1 MKWFPLPLR
10 ASVSVTCLTLSL
22 LCLAFTAGLVPD
34 GTAAMQQARKALCE
48 EIGFHCSYLAQKGDL
63 AAFQPTLRALLQRN
77 PDILSVGVRAA
88 SGKLL
93 FGVGD
98 HEAAWAGA
106 SPHVST
112 ATHTRVPI
120 AQNGKL
126 WGTVE
131 VSFRSP
137 PAGLLV
143 RFLGN
148 PFLALLLFMTAV
160 GFAVYSLY
168 IHLLFRNLELVGGTT
183 VPRRV
188 RTALNTLAEGVVI
201 LDEQKQIVMANKAF
215 AHLVGRPSKE
225 LEGQKIADL
234 GWAGAAETDRSMPWE
249 KALQA
254 GEAQVGTV
262 LELQVD
268 DRWQRVLSV
277 NSAPITA
284 EDGSCRGAMAT
295 FDNLTT
301 LERKNTHLRKL
312 LGKLRK
318 SRAEIRGQNQQL
330 KILATRDPL
339 TGCLNRRAFF
349 QEFELHW
356 AASKQGNGPLSC
368 VMVDVDHF
376 KSINDRFGHSVG
388 DQVLQHVASTLRSM
402 VRKRDLVCRYGG
414 EEFCILLPG
423 IDLDDGVQVAERVR
437 AALAAA
443 PCGQV
448 AVTASLGVSAVRLG
462 AGQPSEL
469 LDQADKALYCAKHAG
484 RNRVIGWHQ
493 VPADQSID
501 KARARPVE
509 GKTPTPPTV
518 SIPFHAVAALVAALG
533 QRHADTAE
541 HSRRVSD
548 LCVAVA
554 RRLLSQTNCY
564 ILEVAALLHDI
575 GKLGVPDA
583 VLLKAGPLTDEE
595 WKVVRAHQ
603 QMGEDIIA
611 SAFSCKELTAILRSY
626 HYWYGGS
633 IDEPDLPRGEAI
645 PLGARILA
653 IADAYDSMTADQVY
667 RKARSRDD
675 AFAELRDHAG
685 QQFDPELVE
694 RFIEVV
700 LERNDSRPTPNLSV
714 DKQLALQIGM
724 QIEKLAGALDANDTV
739 SLRSMARQ
747 LRTTAADNNVAPIA
761 EVAGKLERAAEGTV
775 NSVELTRLTVELLE
789 LCRATYTAYL
799 PASDDRDGDDDL
811 AAVGDAFA
819 PSTRLVETR
828 PARS

>member
-1 MKWFPLPLR
+1 MKWFSLPLR
-10 ASVSVTCLTLSL
+10 ASVSLTCLTLSL
-22 LCLAFTAGLVPD
+22 LCVAFTAGLVPD
-34 GTAAMQQARKALCE
+34 GTAATLQARKALCE

-77 PDILSVGVRAA
+77 PDILSVGVRAG

-98 HEAAWAGA
+98 HEAAWASAPPVGSSSA
-106 SPHVST
+106 
-112 ATHTRVPI
+112 HTRVPI

-131 VSFRSP
+131 VSFKP
-137 PAGLLV
+137 PAVGPLV
-143 RFLGN
+143 RLLGS
-148 PFLALLLFMTAV
+148 PFLALLLFMTGV

-168 IHLLFRNLELVGGTT
+168 VHLLFRQLDLAGGTA

-201 LDEQKQIVMANKAF
+201 LDEQQQIVMANKAF
-215 AHLVGRPSKE
+215 ASLVGRPSKE
-225 LEGQKIADL
+225 LEGQKIAEL
-234 GWAGAAETDRSMPWE
+234 GWAGGPAAEAALPWE
-249 KALQA
+249 KALEA
-254 GEAQVGTV
+254 GEPQVGAV
-262 LELQVD
+262 MELQVD
-268 DRWQRVLSV
+268 DRWQRILSV
-277 NSAPITA
+277 NTAPITA
-284 EDGSCRGAMAT
+284 EDGSRRGAMAT

-301 LERKNTHLRKL
+301 LERKNSHLRKL

-339 TGCLNRRAFF
+339 TSCLNRRAFF

-356 AASKQGNGPLSC
+356 AASKQGSGPLSC
-368 VMVDVDHF
+368 IMTDVDHF

-388 DQVLQHVASTLRSM
+388 DQVLQHVAATLRSM

-423 IDLDDGVQVAERVR
+423 IDLEDALQVAERIR
-437 AALAAA
+437 AALAGA

-448 AVTASLGVSAVRLG
+448 QVTVSLGVSAVRLG

-469 LDQADKALYCAKHAG
+469 LDQADKALYCAKHGG

-493 VPADQSID
+493 VPTDQSVEKI
-501 KARARPVE
+501 KARPAETR
-509 GKTPTPPTV
+509 TPEPPSV
-518 SIPFHAVAALVAALG
+518 SIPFHAVTALVAALG

-548 LCVAVA
+548 LCVGVA
-554 RRLLSQTNCY
+554 RRLLSQTGCY

-583 VLLKAGPLTDEE
+583 VLLKAGALTDEE

-611 SAFSCKELTAILRSY
+611 SAFSCKELTDILRSY
-626 HYWYGGS
+626 HFWYGGS
-633 IDEPDLPRGEAI
+633 LDEPDQPHGDGI

-685 QQFDPELVE
+685 RQFDPDLVE
-694 RFIEVV
+694 RFIAVV

-724 QIEKLAGALDANDTV
+724 QIEKLAGALDARDTV

-747 LRTTAADNNVAPIA
+747 LRATATENGVAPIA
-761 EVAGKLERAAEGTV
+761 EVAGQLERAAEGSAP
-775 NSVELTRLTVELLE
+775 SVELTRLTVELLE

-799 PASDDRDGDDDL
+799 PAGDDRDGDDDDL

-819 PSTRLVETR
+819 PSTRL
-828 PARS
+828 AGKN